1 MNDVFGDIISS
12 YSRAQA
18 IDDGVLVDLMQG
30 ELASLVREAGFKF
43 PIAMT
48 TAAFELAV
56 WPIAEEDGSYD
67 RLRGAANKWLE
78 SKCQDTNGRLWDVLW
93 MLKLAARNGGEVVH
107 YKLSVMNWQTKRRNN
122 IVLKAVIGP
131 GDDGAPVIT
140 IMLPNED

>member
-1 MNDVFGDIISS
+1 MKKLPDLMTPQASLLNIDLQPKGEPKVNDVFGEVISS

-18 IDDGVLVDLMQG
+18 IEDGVLVDLMQG

-67 RLRGAANKWLE
+67 TLRGAANKWLE
-78 SKCQDTNGRLWDVLW
+78 SKCQGTNGRLWEVLW
-93 MLKLAARNGGEVVH
+93 IL
-107 YKLSVMNWQTKRRNN
+107 
-122 IVLKAVIGP
+122 
-131 GDDGAPVIT
+131 
-140 IMLPNED
+140 